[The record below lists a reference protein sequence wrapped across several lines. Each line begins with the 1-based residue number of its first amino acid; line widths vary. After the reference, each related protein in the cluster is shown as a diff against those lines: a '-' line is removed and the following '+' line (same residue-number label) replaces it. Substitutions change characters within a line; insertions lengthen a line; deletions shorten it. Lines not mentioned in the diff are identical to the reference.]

1 MISVLYV
8 DDESALLEIGKLYL
22 ERTTEFSVTT
32 ALSAPAALD
41 LMKSNEI
48 QAVVSDYQM
57 PGMDGIELL
66 KKIRTTNKTIPF
78 ILFTGR
84 GREEVAIDAFENGAD
99 FYLQKGGAP
108 KPQFAELTHKI
119 KAAVEHRRA
128 DQQVTIVNRLYS
140 VLSTTNKAIVHIH
153 DRTELLKE
161 ICRIV
166 VDDGGFMMAWAGIV
180 DDEKHLIEPIAQAG
194 HVEGYLDSIS
204 ISTDDVPHGQGPTGT
219 AFREGR
225 SNVCNDIEN
234 NSAMVAWRKGALERG
249 YRSLAAFPFAL
260 GTENAGV
267 LTFFAAEPGFF
278 TDRIIRLLHE
288 QSGDISFALA
298 TLDHEEKRRT
308 AEGELRRSELRYR
321 RLFQTAQ
328 DAILILDGDTGEI
341 IDANKFIL
349 DMLGYPLDYF
359 IGKHLWE
366 LGFIQ
371 DKSLA
376 KKAFTELKT
385 EGYIRYEDLPLETIQ
400 GRTMNV
406 EFISNIYFV
415 DDKRIIQCN
424 IRDISERKH
433 AEDDLKRSE
442 LKYRR
447 LFQTA
452 QDAIL
457 ILNGDTGEIIDAN
470 KFILDMLGYPL
481 DYFLG
486 KHLWELGFIQDKSLA
501 KKAFTELK
509 TEGYIR
515 YEDLP
520 LETIQGRTMNVEF
533 ISNVYLVDDRR
544 IIQCNIRDISERK
557 HAEEALLESE
567 AKFRTLFE
575 SASDAI
581 FIMNRTVFLECNHST
596 EVMYACPRDQIIG
609 HSPVEFLPE
618 RQPDGS
624 LSAEK
629 AKEKI
634 DAAFSGEPQFFEGV
648 LARHDRT
655 PFDVE
660 MTLNRI
666 VLRGDYCL
674 QAIVRDISDRRRVE
688 EALHELGA
696 YNRSLIEASID
707 PLVTINRDGKIQD
720 VNTATEEA
728 TGMPR
733 ADLIGTDFSDYFTEP
748 DRAEAGYKMV
758 FRDGTVVDYAL
769 EIRHRD
775 GRVTP
780 VQYNATVYRDESGK
794 IVGVFA
800 AVRDI
805 TELKR
810 VEDALK
816 LANRK
821 LNLLFSITRHD
832 INNQLTALQ
841 GYLNIIADSQ
851 LDLAFSENFEKI
863 STATKWISAMIQFTK
878 EYEAIGV
885 NAPVWQDIRILVN
898 TAARTVPFGQVMM
911 KNDLPA
917 GTEIFADLL
926 IVKVCYNLMDNAV
939 RYGGTITTI
948 RFFVQESGDDL
959 LIVCEDDGDGV
970 PAEHKEKIFERG
982 FGKNTGLGLAISREI
997 LDITGIA
1004 IHEIGEPGTGARFEI
1019 LVPKGM
1025 WRITGKN
1032 T

>member
-48 QAVVSDYQM
+48 QAIVSDYQM
-57 PGMDGIELL
+57 PGMDGIEFL
-66 KKIRTTNKTIPF
+66 KKVRTTNKTIPF

-84 GREEVAIDAFENGAD
+84 GREEIAIKAFENGAD

-119 KAAVEHRRA
+119 NAAVEHRRA
-128 DQQVTIVNRLYS
+128 DQQVTTVNRLYS

-166 VDDGGFMMAWAGIV
+166 VDDGGFMMAWAGFV
-180 DDEKHLIEPIAQAG
+180 DGEKHLIEPIAQAG
-194 HVEGYLDSIS
+194 HVDGYLDSIS

-225 SNVCNDIEN
+225 SNVCNNIEN
-234 NSAMVAWRKGALERG
+234 DSAMVAWRKGALERG
-249 YRSLAAFPFAL
+249 YHSLAAFPFAL
-260 GTENAGV
+260 DSRNAGV
-267 LTFFAAEPGFF
+267 ITFFAAESGFF

-288 QSGDISFALA
+288 QSGDISFALT
-298 TLDHEEKRRT
+298 TLDHEVQRRT
-308 AEGELRRSELRYR
+308 AEGELKRSELRYR

-359 IGKHLWE
+359 IGRHLWE
-366 LGFIQ
+366 LGFIR

-385 EGYIRYEDLPLETIQ
+385 DGYIRYEDLPLETNQ
-400 GRTMNV
+400 G
-406 EFISNIYFV
+406 
-415 DDKRIIQCN
+415 K
-424 IRDISERKH
+424 
-433 AEDDLKRSE
+433 
-442 LKYRR
+442 
-447 LFQTA
+447 
-452 QDAIL
+452 
-457 ILNGDTGEIIDAN
+457 
-470 KFILDMLGYPL
+470 
-481 DYFLG
+481 
-486 KHLWELGFIQDKSLA
+486 
-501 KKAFTELK
+501 
-509 TEGYIR
+509 
-515 YEDLP
+515 
-520 LETIQGRTMNVEF
+520 TMNVEF
-533 ISNVYLVDDRR
+533 ISNVYLVDDKR
-544 IIQCNIRDISERK
+544 IIQCNIRDITERK
-557 HAEEALLESE
+557 HAEEALIESE
-567 AKFRTLFE
+567 TKFRTLFE

-581 FIMNRTVFLECNHST
+581 FIMNRTVFLDCNHST
-596 EVMYACPRDQIIG
+596 EVMYDCPRDQIIG
-609 HSPVEFLPE
+609 HSPVDFLPE

-634 DAAFSGEPQFFEGV
+634 DAAFRGEPQFFEGV

-666 VLRGDYCL
+666 VIGGDYCL
-674 QAIVRDISDRRRVE
+674 QAIVRDVSDRRQVE

-720 VNTATEEA
+720 VNTAAEEA

-733 ADLIGTDFSDYFTEP
+733 AELIGTNFSDYFTEP

-758 FRDGTVVDYAL
+758 FRDGSVVDYAL

-780 VQYNATVYRDESGK
+780 VQYNATVYRDESGS

-810 VEDALK
+810 VEEALK

-851 LDLAFSENFEKI
+851 PDLAFNEYFKKI
-863 STATKWISAMIQFTK
+863 STATKWISTMILFTK

-885 NAPVWQDIRILVN
+885 DAPVWQDIRTLVG
-898 TAARTVPFGQVMM
+898 TAARTVPFGQVLM

-917 GTEIFADLL
+917 SMEIFADLL

-970 PAEHKEKIFERG
+970 PAENKGKIFERG

-997 LDITGIA
+997 LDITGIT
-1004 IHEIGEPGTGARFEI
+1004 IQEIGEQGMGARFEI
-1019 LVPKGM
+1019 RVPKGM
-1025 WRITGKN
+1025 WRIAGKS